1 MKNIILSVYKRQ
13 SDSELITTGY
23 RVTGKLKNNPNF
35 PNPPAEL
42 EQAIKLLPEFQT
54 SVSNAKGRDMEVINL
69 KNEQKAVLIT
79 LLVALDK
86 YVTATSNGDRGMLLS
101 SGFPVAG
108 DRYYQAEPVIS
119 QMEVELGPPGEATTR
134 IKRLRGARAY
144 MHQYTTEP
152 PTTETVWVS
161 EGSKFAFYTF
171 SGLNSMAKYWFRVAA
186 ISQDGQM
193 IYSPVITK
201 VIQ

>member
-13 SDSELITTGY
+13 SDSELITTGH
-23 RVTGKLKNNPNF
+23 RVTGKIKDNPNF
-35 PNPPAEL
+35 PDPPPEL
-42 EQAIKLLPEFQT
+42 DEAIKLLPEFQK

-69 KNEQKAVLIT
+69 KNEQKAALVT
-79 LLVALDK
+79 LLVTLDK
-86 YVTATSNGDRGMLLS
+86 YVTVTSDGDRGKLLS

-108 DRYYQAEPVIS
+108 DRYYQAEPVIL
-119 QMEVELGPPGEATTR
+119 QLEVELGPPGEATTS

-144 MHQYTTEP
+144 MHQYTTQP
-152 PTTETVWVS
+152 PTAETVWIS
-161 EGSKFAFYTF
+161 EGSKFAYYTF
-171 SGLNSMAKYWFRVAA
+171 SGLHSMAKYWFRVVA